1 MSDGKK
7 HEKRKSHLSPFKTWK
22 TYGANVRVDSLLL
35 QARRDEIQ
43 RRNEEVRQNREILR
57 TVTEAC
63 ICLKK
68 SWHLGGTTT
77 QKTV

>member
-35 QARRDEIQ
+35 EARRDKIQ
-43 RRNEEVRQNREILR
+43 RHNEEVRQNREIF
-57 TVTEAC
+57 
-63 ICLKK
+63 
-68 SWHLGGTTT
+68 GNGY
-77 QKTV
+77 